1 MPPGAL
7 QARGHRRDRFMAMSY
22 AEFWARYLN
31 AHADPRTRALHYL
44 GTLGAVALVVLSIAS
59 AEWRWLVAVPLV
71 GYGPAW
77 LGHAVFEHN
86 RPETFAHPAWSLVS
100 DLRMLGLFLT
110 GRLGGELRRRG
121 IGREAWQRSR

>member
-7 QARGHRRDRFMAMSY
+7 QAAGRGGARFRAMSY
-22 AEFWARYLN
+22 AEFWSRYLR

-44 GTLGAVALVVLSIAS
+44 GTFGAAAFLALA
-59 AEWRWLVAVPLV
+59 AARADWGWLVAAPLV

-110 GRLGGELRRRG
+110 GRLAGELRRRG
-121 IGREAWQRSR
+121 IERQAWRQFR